1 MNQVEGV
8 LRKAVAVASG
18 QLQEDDRTREQAAR
32 YCQQVQDSE
41 KGWKICATI
50 LANFLKGGDKHDT
63 AQLILFCL
71 NAILQTIRKRYGS
84 ITNAEKRNLRNL
96 VMAVVN
102 EFSGPKTAAKYPPFL
117 KNKIAVVIVG
127 LLRHDYPVRWP
138 NFFHGILKSIRND
151 DGVASSSSSSSSPP
165 PSPFCGHRV
174 DFFLRVLDAI
184 DNDIVG
190 FDENR
195 SKEEVRHINQ
205 IKGHM
210 QQTAMEPVVSALLQ
224 IASAPPNNNRAL
236 AKKALELLREFSAW
250 ISSSIVKKTGFL
262 SSLFDLLR
270 HPNLRS
276 DVVDVLNELVRRRNT
291 DVIDKIAF
299 IQQARIFPFLQ
310 SIKKPDQEFSE
321 SIAALVDSV
330 VTESIGGFRAL
341 ESQSRAAELTGD
353 SKRFTLTKGAANTA
367 MQIMMK
373 GMRFVVLY
381 LEHPSFKVADELLGA
396 LNGYVSALSQ
406 FQNKSGKPPS
416 EEQKEILLA
425 ILSKL
430 PSKLA
435 YPKEYDF
442 KEIGEFEDSFDLFRE
457 NLEKLFVNMT
467 RHFPKI
473 TPSFVLKKLKQ
484 VVDDASKIQ
493 PELYEAA
500 LRMFYRLYEP
510 LSATDKMYMRK
521 SGIIAEIM
529 KRVVRS
535 GVVRR
540 SKHTLSVTYFELVSR
555 YSMFL
560 EKAPEFVKE
569 TMLSFLDQRG
579 IGHPH
584 PQVRSRAS
592 YLFFRVL
599 RSFPVASAPQRQA
612 LTPLLPA
619 ILKALQQNVS
629 PVLKRGFAT
638 GTQAETPLSVDST
651 MNLCETMGLICSS
664 KFTNQGLEPFSGC
677 CDAFRAQLVTLAKNR
692 QAFTRDAELV
702 GNRLAEIVNMIGSL
716 TKYVTR
722 DAMTFKRPL
731 GDCLQAIVKVYELL
745 PAHKE
750 LRSTT
755 VFFLHRMLSCLKGV
769 VVPHIHKTMELLVAN
784 VTAES
789 LLQVSQL
796 VNQIIVMARTESIPI
811 VAHIFQPY
819 VRQIYKVIASF
830 NYIDEKTETS
840 AYSTQIKERDSMR
853 SIYFGFIRHVL
864 LTPDFL
870 PTSLYTPRNKAC
882 YEEIIKSVLEGIS
895 DRDLTVAKHCVSI
908 LSQVV
913 EWGSK
918 LVLDAK
924 KTPGKKI
931 SPPLMHLWSLLTKDI
946 GAATI
951 HGLSKGNLD
960 PTDAK
965 ANMIM
970 LTIVRIHHKLRVAFG
985 NDFLT
990 YLNTIMCKQLGV
1002 TPVSIK
1008 EYLQGFNGS
1017 TASTSL
1023 QRQRNILRGMLKM
1036 HQQVQKR

>member
-50 LANFLKGGDKHDT
+50 LANFLKGGNKHDT

-127 LLRHDYPVRWP
+127 LLRHDYP
-138 NFFHGILKSIRND
+138 
-151 DGVASSSSSSSSPP
+151 
-165 PSPFCGHRV
+165 
-174 DFFLRVLDAI
+174 
-184 DNDIVG
+184 DIVG

-224 IASAPPNNNRAL
+224 IASAPPNNRCFFCNFSNRAL

-500 LRMFYRLYEP
+500 LRIFYRLYEP

-569 TMLSFLDQRG
+569 TMLLFLDQRG

-592 YLFFRVL
+592 YLFFTVFRVL

-619 ILKALQQNVS
+619 ILKALQQNV
-629 PVLKRGFAT
+629 PK
-638 GTQAETPLSVDST
+638 PL
-651 MNLCETMGLICSS
+651 
-664 KFTNQGLEPFSGC
+664 
-677 CDAFRAQLVTLAKNR
+677 
-692 QAFTRDAELV
+692 
-702 GNRLAEIVNMIGSL
+702 
-716 TKYVTR
+716 
-722 DAMTFKRPL
+722 PL
-731 GDCLQAIVKVYELL
+731 
-745 PAHKE
+745 
-750 LRSTT
+750 
-755 VFFLHRMLSCLKGV
+755 
-769 VVPHIHKTMELLVAN
+769 
-784 VTAES
+784 
-789 LLQVSQL
+789 
-796 VNQIIVMARTESIPI
+796 
-811 VAHIFQPY
+811 
-819 VRQIYKVIASF
+819 
-830 NYIDEKTETS
+830 
-840 AYSTQIKERDSMR
+840 
-853 SIYFGFIRHVL
+853 HV
-864 LTPDFL
+864 L
-870 PTSLYTPRNKAC
+870 PTSL
-882 YEEIIKSVLEGIS
+882 
-895 DRDLTVAKHCVSI
+895 
-908 LSQVV
+908 
-913 EWGSK
+913 
-918 LVLDAK
+918 
-924 KTPGKKI
+924 
-931 SPPLMHLWSLLTKDI
+931 
-946 GAATI
+946 
-951 HGLSKGNLD
+951 
-960 PTDAK
+960 
-965 ANMIM
+965 
-970 LTIVRIHHKLRVAFG
+970 
-985 NDFLT
+985 
-990 YLNTIMCKQLGV
+990 
-1002 TPVSIK
+1002 
-1008 EYLQGFNGS
+1008 
-1017 TASTSL
+1017 
-1023 QRQRNILRGMLKM
+1023 
-1036 HQQVQKR
+1036 